1 MEALPIKLLV
11 LGGPSVG
18 KTCLYFRY
26 CHNEFPTEYIPPV
39 FETYLQ
45 ELVVKE
51 RPVHLALCEIF
62 GQGHYDFE
70 RLRCLSYPETDVFVF
85 CFSVV
90 DPGSYK
96 YICNDC
102 FPDVSHHCPKI
113 PIILV
118 GTKLDLLEDEVTLED
133 LKQKNISPITTA
145 EGVKLAMEINAVTYM
160 ECSSLTGKGVKEV
173 FEEAVIA
180 VMNHKE
186 LPKKKSQCVLL

>member
-1 MEALPIKLLV
+1 MEALQIKLIV
-11 LGGPSVG
+11 LGGPNVG
-18 KTCLYFRY
+18 KTCLLIRY
-26 CHNEFPTEYIPPV
+26 SHNEFPTEYIP
-39 FETYLQ
+39 TAIDNCMK

-51 RPVHLALCEIF
+51 RPIHLDLWDIF
-62 GQGHYDFE
+62 GQDQETYE
-70 RLRCLSYPETDVFVF
+70 LLRPLSYPQTDVFLF
-85 CFSVV
+85 CFSLI
-90 DPGSYK
+90 DPDSYEN
-96 YICNDC
+96 ICNDC
-102 FPDVSHHCPKI
+102 FPDVRRHCPNT

-145 EGVKLAMEINAVTYM
+145 EGVKLAREINAVTYM
-160 ECSSLTGKGVKEV
+160 ECSSLTGKGVNEV